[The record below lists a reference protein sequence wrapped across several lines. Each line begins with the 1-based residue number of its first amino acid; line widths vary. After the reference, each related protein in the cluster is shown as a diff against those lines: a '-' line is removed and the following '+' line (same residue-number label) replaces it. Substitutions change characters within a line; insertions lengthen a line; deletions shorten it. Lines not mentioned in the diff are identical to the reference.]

1 MAKIL
6 VIDDNKNNLIA
17 IKAVLEDLLP
27 ECEILTAKSGVEGI
41 NITKEKLPDVIL
53 LDIIMP
59 IMDGFDVCK
68 QLKSDKDLKHIPVI
82 LITAIKADTESRV
95 KGLESGAD
103 AFYTKPIDT
112 SELHAQVN
120 AMLRL
125 KKAEDELRKQK
136 NKLEKLVYEKTK
148 KLNNSNK
155 DLKQAL
161 IKAEESDKL
170 KSAFLA
176 NMSHELRTP
185 LNAIIGF
192 SDFISN
198 SEHLEDEIKDF
209 ANYIF
214 SAGND
219 LLITIE
225 DIFDISLIETKEVK
239 VIKENFSLNKIL
251 EEIHKTFFDNEKIL
265 SNQINLILN
274 KKLEDGEDIIHTDE
288 TKLNKILKNLIENAF
303 KFTHKGTIEFGYTV
317 KVNKDTSCIQFYVK
331 DTGIG
336 IHKDKQS
343 IIFERLRQVDDSHTR
358 KFGGIGLGLHI
369 SKKLVE
375 MLGGKIWVESEE
387 DKVSTFYFTI
397 PHNNYIKKT
406 DDINLIQKKTK
417 FDWKDK
423 TILLVE
429 DDTMF

>member
-6 VIDDNKNNLIA
+6 VIDDNNNNLIT
-17 IKAVLEDLLP
+17 IKAVLEDLFP
-27 ECEILTAKSGVEGI
+27 QCEILTAKSGVEGI

-68 QLKSDKDLKHIPVI
+68 QLKSD
-82 LITAIKADTESRV
+82 
-95 KGLESGAD
+95 
-103 AFYTKPIDT
+103 
-112 SELHAQVN
+112 
-120 AMLRL
+120 
-125 KKAEDELRKQK
+125 
-136 NKLEKLVYEKTK
+136 
-148 KLNNSNK
+148 K

-317 KVNKDTSCIQFYVK
+317 KANKDTSCIQFYVK